1 MIETTGTTIGG
12 LAAAV
17 EKRKGEF
24 RPVVLDMRGDVV
36 HAGEWRKKISQDQME
51 SRADALLR
59 RKA

>member
-17 EKRKGEF
+17 EKREGEF
-24 RPVVLDMRGDVV
+24 RPVVLNMRGSVV
-36 HAGEWRKKISQDQME
+36 HAGEWGKKISQDQME

-59 RKA
+59 RKV